1 MLSME
6 GFVGARALG
15 EESLQMWDLNKR
27 LEAYLARVKYLEEE
41 NEGLRAEIQ
50 STKESPAGDPRRARY
65 EEELRSLR
73 DALHRAFTEKCA
85 AELARDNLYEE
96 VQHVRSRCQK
106 EQAAREEAK
115 RQLSSSKKELEE
127 ERRAQIWLKE
137 RAVQLEKE
145 VESLLE
151 VHEEEKAGL
160 DQELASFSQSLEG
173 FRCAPVAFQPVEV
186 EDYSKRLSEIW
197 RGAVETYKAE
207 VAQLERA
214 LGQAKENLWQV
225 AEDNQQSQLQLRHL
239 EKELVGLKVRKEMLE
254 ESLGQQWQEQ
264 HGEAE
269 KFQLAIEALEQEKQS
284 LQVQIAQVLEDRQQ
298 LMHLKMS
305 LSLEVATYRTLLE
318 AESTRLQMP
327 PGEFKLANSLRD
339 VKLEVSSSKHR
350 ASLAAFPRPEGVAQ
364 LCRTP
369 GDALKALTPKNKS
382 SSAQEFQKI
391 NSVLQAPRSWE
402 PAAPSHAVPVLSPVP
417 GSGGAESPAHE
428 CGAGEESPMQSPLS
442 PEQLVSHALQDAL
455 KEMQDDAEAKEVP
468 KFSATQS
475 TRDGDLEDPME
486 EEAAGTQEMGV
497 EGGTVSPPGLRLC
510 SNVPTL
516 LSATQSDAESREEKW
531 EEERSKEE
539 EMLNP
544 LSSTESQEPGGE
556 PWGGDTKGSRLEV
569 GKEDMEATSMEA
581 LHVLEYKEQREPWS
595 PSRED
600 EECEFPDQEREMQEE
615 GSLQTEIEAACAVPV
630 GSHPVLPAGIHL
642 QEDFVETE
650 LKSEHQEMSLRE
662 LGAAAGDEREQE
674 VCLEMSASSIE
685 GAMPAAE
692 GSSESGEDTTG
703 RESTGRAQDDE
714 GEEEDKGREALGGE
728 DPQAGEALGAKEIRQ
743 ESMGLEEAEGM
754 WEESVDMWEEHRDP
768 QEGHGDLQE
777 EKEDLG
783 EEHRDLQEE
792 HGDLQEEYRDLQ
804 EEHGDLQEEH
814 GDTQE
819 EHGDLQEEYRDLQEE
834 HGDTQEEHGDTQEE
848 HGDLQEEY
856 RDLQEEHGDL
866 QEEYRDL
873 QEEHGDTQEEHGDL
887 QEEYRDLQEE
897 HGDLQEEYRDLQEE
911 HGDTQEEHGDLQEEY
926 RDLQEKHGD
935 TQEEHGDTQE
945 EHGDLQEEYRDLQEE
960 HGDLQE
966 EQGDTQDEHGD
977 TQEEHGDLK
986 EEFRD
991 LQEEHGD
998 LQEEYRDLQEE
1009 HGDTQE
1015 EHGDLQVEHGDTH
1028 EEHGD
1033 LQVEHRDTQ
1042 EEHGDLQKEYGDTQ
1056 EEHRDLQKEHRDLQQ
1071 EHGDLWEEHEVL
1083 KEEQEDLQEE
1093 HRDLQEGSGDPQ
1105 EEPGEPWVQCE
1116 EQGSA
1121 EDGLEQEM
1129 VLQPGEGAQ
1138 GREENDIDQKQQA
1151 QDWEET
1157 AEDEEETEVN
1167 AVTSQEP
1174 AQVDDNTHA
1183 EAAEDEEGDVTSPTA
1198 TEEAQ
1203 EGEDDR
1209 DAGSEVKSQQQPQGI
1224 VGQEAE
1230 PAPGQEEIRYGD
1242 TGEAPGDPQEPAEA
1256 LEVQDEE
1263 LSSEPI
1269 ERGSPDTAVLQQ
1281 DLGSGVESDEP
1292 MKEDIQSEDA
1302 QLDEP
1307 KPCRMELE
1315 DTLLNSTPL
1324 CAHSGEV
1331 LESDPNP
1338 PSSGGDGET
1347 EPEMALEEEGELRGS
1362 DEAAVHAEPESCE
1375 ESGMELSSAP
1385 ECTEE
1390 EEGYFIVSAPN
1401 QEESSIEEAENSEEF
1416 EEIKVEAEEDRKD
1429 ELTVPAEA
1437 SPVLE
1442 DEGHLEPLGGEAED
1456 VKMPTGELEIPK
1468 EEDEEDAGRLA
1479 AELEEG
1485 LAVSVDE
1492 GLSEGRTDKTILGD
1506 EGLGEEDVQDSDN
1519 SPAPETSNTDPSNV
1533 DPPPGTMLEHGSG
1546 MEAAQYLP
1554 DVPTQMPVD
1563 IMKDSDILEIVEQAL
1578 EFNQELVMGA
1588 KLAKDGEGDGDTQL
1602 PQEEEGG
1609 SSPTSSSDEQP
1620 TVQEAVAEPERT
1632 KNGEQNGL
1640 HRQASL
1646 EDLAEFTEEGLN
1658 GITHP
1663 EEAPA
1668 AHTLPLPSKHS
1679 GAEPVP
1685 PLSPLQDQVLHPEQ
1699 EPWSSGEE

>member
-115 RQLSSSKKELEE
+115 RKLSSSKKELEE

-497 EGGTVSPPGLRLC
+497 EGGTVSPPGLCLC

-600 EECEFPDQEREMQEE
+600 EECEFPDQEREMREE

-650 LKSEHQEMSLRE
+650 LKSEHQEMSLCE

-674 VCLEMSASSIE
+674 ICLEMRASSIE
-685 GAMPAAE
+685 GAVPAAE
-692 GSSESGEDTTG
+692 GSSGSGEDTTG

-714 GEEEDKGREALGGE
+714 GEEEDKGREASGGE

-792 HGDLQEEYRDLQ
+792 HGD
-804 EEHGDLQEEH
+804 
-814 GDTQE
+814 
-819 EHGDLQEEYRDLQEE
+819 
-834 HGDTQEEHGDTQEE
+834 TQEE

-866 QEEYRDL
+866 QEE
-873 QEEHGDTQEEHGDL
+873 H
-887 QEEYRDLQEE
+887 
-897 HGDLQEEYRDLQEE
+897 
-911 HGDTQEEHGDLQEEY
+911 
-926 RDLQEKHGD
+926 
-935 TQEEHGDTQE
+935 
-945 EHGDLQEEYRDLQEE
+945 
-960 HGDLQE
+960 
-966 EQGDTQDEHGD
+966 GDTQDEHG
-977 TQEEHGDLK
+977 
-986 EEFRD
+986 
-991 LQEEHGD
+991 
-998 LQEEYRDLQEE
+998 
-1009 HGDTQE
+1009 
-1015 EHGDLQVEHGDTH
+1015 
-1028 EEHGD
+1028 
-1033 LQVEHRDTQ
+1033 DTQ

-1056 EEHRDLQKEHRDLQQ
+1056 EEHRDLQEEHGDLQEEHGDLQEKHRDLQEEHRDLQQ

-1105 EEPGEPWVQCE
+1105 EEPGEPWVQRG

-1129 VLQPGEGAQ
+1129 VLQPGEGAR

-1174 AQVDDNTHA
+1174 AQVDDNPHA

-1269 ERGSPDTAVLQQ
+1269 ERGSPDTAMLQQ
-1281 DLGSGVESDEP
+1281 DLGSGAESDEP

-1324 CAHSGEV
+1324 CAHSEEV

-1347 EPEMALEEEGELRGS
+1347 EPEMALEEEGELRGG

-1390 EEGYFIVSAPN
+1390 EEGYFTVSAPN
-1401 QEESSIEEAENSEEF
+1401 QEGSSIEEAENSEEF
-1416 EEIKVEAEEDRKD
+1416 EEIKVEAAEDRKD

-1442 DEGHLEPLGGEAED
+1442 DEGHLELLGGEAED

-1492 GLSEGRTDKTILGD
+1492 GLSEGHTAKTVLGD

-1519 SPAPETSNTDPSNV
+1519 SPAPETSNTDPSNA

-1546 MEAAQYLP
+1546 MEAAEYLP

-1578 EFNQELVMGA
+1578 EFNQELVLGA

-1620 TVQEAVAEPERT
+1620 TVQEAVAEPEHT